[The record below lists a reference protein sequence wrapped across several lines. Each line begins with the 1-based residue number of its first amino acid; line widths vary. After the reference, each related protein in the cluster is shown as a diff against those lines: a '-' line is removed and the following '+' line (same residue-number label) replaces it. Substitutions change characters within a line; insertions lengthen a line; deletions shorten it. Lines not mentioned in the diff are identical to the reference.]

1 MEIED
6 FRAGHVEK
14 GRAYHYF
21 VPAAI
26 NQEWTWR
33 TAALNPLL
41 ERAAV
46 KLGEL
51 NSYAR
56 LVPNIDLFIQLHVT
70 KEAVVSSRI
79 EGTQTNLNEAVLPKE
94 EVQPERRDDWQE
106 VNNYIRAMNEAIEEL
121 KTLPISSRL
130 LRQTHLTLLSS
141 GRGEHKQPGEYRR
154 SQNWIGGH
162 SLADATFIPP
172 HDKYVQEL
180 MGDLENFL
188 HNDAVNVPALIRIGM
203 AHYQFE
209 TIHPFLDGNGRI
221 GRLLITLYL
230 VSEGILDQPLLY
242 LSAYFEKNK
251 NLYYDNLTLVRQ
263 KGDLVQWLKYF
274 LVGIEQTATQAVAT
288 LSNILVLKATMEQD
302 IHATFGKRAGSALR
316 LLNALFADPAITV
329 EKAATICAISY
340 KSANVLVAQ
349 MQTHGYLQE
358 ITGQSRN
365 RIFLFEPYLKAFE
378 SS

>member
-1 MEIED
+1 MELEK
-6 FRAGHVEK
+6 FEAGHFERGPSYK
-14 GRAYHYF
+14 YF
-21 VPAAI
+21 VPGRI
-26 NQEWTWR
+26 NQEWTWQSASIN
-33 TAALNPLL
+33 TLL

-79 EGTQTNLNEAVLPKE
+79 EGTQTNLDEAILPKE

-106 VNNYIRAMNEAIEEL
+106 VHNYSRAMNEAIAEL

-141 GRGEHKQPGEYRR
+141 GRGEHKQPGEFRR
-154 SQNWIGGH
+154 SQNWIGGN
-162 SLADATFIPP
+162 SLADAAFIPP
-172 HDKYVQEL
+172 HDKLVQEL

-188 HNDAVNVPALIRIGM
+188 HNDDINVPALIRIGM

-242 LSAYFEKNK
+242 LSAYFERNK

-263 KGDLVQWLKYF
+263 KSDLVQWLKYF
-274 LVGIEQTATQAVAT
+274 LVGIEQTATQAVQT
-288 LSNILVLKATMEQD
+288 LSTILALKVSMERD
-302 IHATFGKRAGSALR
+302 IHATFGKRAPAALR
-316 LLNALFADPAITV
+316 LLQALFARPATTV
-329 EKAATICAISY
+329 EQAATTCDLSYKAA
-340 KSANVLVAQ
+340 NQLVAL
-349 MQTHGYLQE
+349 MHEHGYLKE

-365 RIFLFEPYLKAFE
+365 RIFVFEPYLKAFDNV
-378 SS
+378 